1 VKKIKD
7 RGKERK
13 REREIAQLIR
23 ELDPRRAKKTI
34 QILAV

>member
-13 REREIAQLIR
+13 RKREIAQLIW